1 MSHEELV
8 EGGFSDDESE
18 EALLRSARAM
28 VDAGPRALV
37 VSRAHDP
44 SLLVTREH
52 TYRVTTPRVTTVDHR
67 GAGDSMTAGIAVG
80 LGRGLGLPDAVRLGA
95 AAGALNVTRRG
106 LGTGRRDQIE
116 RFARSVTVEDVT

>member
-80 LGRGLGLPDAVRLGA
+80 LGRGSACPTPCVSAPRPGRSTSRGEASGPA
-95 AAGALNVTRRG
+95 AATRSSASR
-106 LGTGRRDQIE
+106 
-116 RFARSVTVEDVT
+116 AASRSRT